1 MLNSPGHEDLFD
13 LVWIVRCSV
22 KGHLPTKRIPSPQ
35 GDVHL
40 IEYWSFQDNSAEPVT
55 VVVAAVVSQSSDG
68 TPLLHLSLAEEL
80 DLVSS
85 VPRVL
90 LLEEDP
96 DLRWLMGQMLESVGF
111 LVTPVASGEEF
122 LEHAQMSVP
131 DVIVLDVDLPEE
143 DGYRICRELNGD
155 PRTARIPVVLC
166 SGRVDLLNERATEAG
181 AAATISKPTEVR
193 RLAECLRRL
202 LWSAGSKLDPS
213 DVKVG

>member
-40 IEYWSFQDNSAEPVT
+40 IEYWSFQDNSREPVT
-55 VVVAAVVSQSSDG
+55 VIVAAVVSQSSDG

-90 LLEEDP
+90 LLEDDP
-96 DLRWLMGQMLESVGF
+96 DLRWLMSQMLESVGF
-111 LVTPVASGEEF
+111 LVTAVAGREAC
-122 LEHAQMSVP
+122 LELAQMSVP

-143 DGYRICRELNGD
+143 DGYRICRELKGD
-155 PRTARIPVVLC
+155 PRTTQIPVVLC
-166 SGRVDLLNERATEAG
+166 SGRVDLNERAGEAG

-202 LWSAGSKLDPS
+202 L
-213 DVKVG
+213 